1 MKSVIYKILNKA
13 NGKFY
18 IGSAANW
25 TIRKKTHK
33 YLLRHNKHINPHL
46 QNSWNK
52 YGEDSFE
59 FLIIENVEPQNLLIR
74 EQVYLDMNPAYNIC
88 KVAGNRLGTKHSV
101 TTKDKMS
108 ESHKGI
114 KHSNETKKL
123 MSSLKLGTIQTNTHI
138 SKRTSKMIDF
148 YKSGSG
154 NKGKFGHS
162 NSKVIIQLD
171 KDGNFLKRWN
181 SSNEIY
187 RETGYNHRNIR
198 ECCSGTKRKTAHGF
212 KWKFEN
218 C

>member
-25 TIRKKTHK
+25 TI
-33 YLLRHNKHINPHL
+33 
-46 QNSWNK
+46 
-52 YGEDSFE
+52 
-59 FLIIENVEPQNLLIR
+59 
-74 EQVYLDMNPAYNIC
+74 
-88 KVAGNRLGTKHSV
+88 
-101 TTKDKMS
+101 
-108 ESHKGI
+108 
-114 KHSNETKKL
+114 
-123 MSSLKLGTIQTNTHI
+123 
-138 SKRTSKMIDF
+138 
-148 YKSGSG
+148 